1 MIGAPPSAGAWSTIA
16 GILLFIRDTSP
27 KLAGT
32 GITPEQAGEILGATA
47 GAPSAAGLDP
57 QRTAWVISEATSS
70 MLGAAQTLNLAM
82 AAIPAVAIVIAVVL
96 FRRRVSEPYA
106 TLPA

>member
-1 MIGAPPSAGAWSTIA
+1 M
-16 GILLFIRDTSP
+16 
-27 KLAGT
+27 
-32 GITPEQAGEILGATA
+32 
-47 GAPSAAGLDP
+47 
-57 QRTAWVISEATSS
+57 ISEATSS